1 MWLLP
6 NRQRQA
12 GPAARLLEEARLA
25 RREIRLGRFQRSMA
39 VMTAFAAIVSGFEAY
54 TQHQRGA
61 FADRW
66 MWTPV
71 WLTPPA
77 VVAALAALVSERAA
91 RTLLPL
97 TALASLADGI

>member
-1 MWLLP
+1 MWLRLRP
-6 NRQRQA
+6 H
-12 GPAARLLEEARLA
+12 GAAQRLLEEAALA

-61 FADRW
+61 FAHRL

-71 WLTPPA
+71 WLTPPTIVA
-77 VVAALAALVSERAA
+77 AGAALASERAA
-91 RTLLPL
+91 RTMLPAL
-97 TALASLADGI
+97 SLASLLD